1 LKKTPL
7 FLEKTVVFLEILMFL
22 EKTPVFLEN
31 SMSTSREKKE
41 SIIFLAKYVQI

>member
-31 SMSTSREKKE
+31 SMSTSREKNG
-41 SIIFLAKYVQI
+41 STLRYVK